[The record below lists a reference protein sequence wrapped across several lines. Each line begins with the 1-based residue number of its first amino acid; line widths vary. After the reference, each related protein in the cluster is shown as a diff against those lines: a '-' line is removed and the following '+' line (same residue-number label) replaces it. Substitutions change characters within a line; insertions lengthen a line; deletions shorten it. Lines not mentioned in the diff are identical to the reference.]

1 MLEVQPYAGGSD
13 ATDPY
18 SHNEDTLLCLGF
30 NMSYC
35 GLLGLVIEAFSLY
48 ETYVNI
54 WCWKRQ
60 QSDVN
65 VTDPS
70 GYTGGGCGVIAH
82 LKISVFATPVTVPRS
97 TTDGC
102 LSFTGHLGE
111 VMK

>member
-54 WCWKRQ
+54 
-60 QSDVN
+60 
-65 VTDPS
+65 
-70 GYTGGGCGVIAH
+70 
-82 LKISVFATPVTVPRS
+82 
-97 TTDGC
+97 
-102 LSFTGHLGE
+102 
-111 VMK
+111 